1 MKHGPEAEADYRAA
15 LELVP
20 KSSEY
25 WAALGTNYRDNLNNS
40 SAALEAFTQS
50 IDLSF
55 QVGNR
60 LGSTPISSTIDASGI
75 LRVEGKYDEAL
86 SMLNRYDEAMMADMA
101 PIWRAQI
108 LGALGKIY
116 LALGREK
123 DALDCFQKALEIV
136 AAPK

>member
-1 MKHGPEAEADYRAA
+1 M
-15 LELVP
+15 
-20 KSSEY
+20 
-25 WAALGTNYRDNLNNS
+25 
-40 SAALEAFTQS
+40 EAFTQS